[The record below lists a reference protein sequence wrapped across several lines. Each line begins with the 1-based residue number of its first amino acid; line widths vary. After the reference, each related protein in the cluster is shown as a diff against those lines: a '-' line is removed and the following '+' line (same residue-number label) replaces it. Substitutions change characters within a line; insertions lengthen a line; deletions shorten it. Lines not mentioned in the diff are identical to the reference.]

1 MPAPPALERRCA
13 VCLFLAFKQPSPAAF
28 LFFRAGITSEEMKRK
43 LFCPFTPIDL
53 RVFVWRKNN
62 IFKERKM
69 KKFYIVLGLVLVA
82 ALVVSC
88 APAAES
94 APVAEAVEVA
104 ADSALKMSGL
114 VEKGWSLDD
123 LNALP
128 VTEAEYT
135 NKDGETK
142 TYSGVSF
149 SDILK
154 AAAVENY
161 AAVTLIAADDYSAE
175 VDQKTLDACTT
186 CIIAIEDDGGLRSVM
201 PGMQSALQVKDLVA
215 LEVK

>member
-1 MPAPPALERRCA
+1 M
-13 VCLFLAFKQPSPAAF
+13 FLGW
-28 LFFRAGITSEEMKRK
+28 L
-43 LFCPFTPIDL
+43 
-53 RVFVWRKNN
+53 
-62 IFKERKM
+62 
-69 KKFYIVLGLVLVA
+69 LVA

-104 ADSALKMSGL
+104 ADAPLKMSGL
-114 VEKGWSLDD
+114 VEMGWSLDD
-123 LNALP
+123 LKALP

-149 SDILK
+149 SDLLK
-154 AAAVENY
+154 AAAVEDY
-161 AAVTLIAADDYSAE
+161 STVTLIAADDYSVG
-175 VDQKTLDACTT
+175 VDRKTLDACTT
-186 CIIAIEDDGGLRSVM
+186 CIIAIGDDGSLRSVM
-201 PGMQSALQVKDLVA
+201 PGMQGSLQVKDLVA

>member
-1 MPAPPALERRCA
+1 
-13 VCLFLAFKQPSPAAF
+13 
-28 LFFRAGITSEEMKRK
+28 MKR
-43 LFCPFTPIDL
+43 LF
-53 RVFVWRKNN
+53 
-62 IFKERKM
+62 
-69 KKFYIVLGLVLVA
+69 YVLGLVLVA

-104 ADSALKMSGL
+104 ADAPLKMSGL
-114 VEKGWSLDD
+114 VEMGWSLDD
-123 LNALP
+123 LKALP
-128 VTEAEYT
+128 VTETDYT

-149 SDILK
+149 SDLLK
-154 AAAVENY
+154 DAAVENY
-161 AAVTLIAADDYSAE
+161 ASVTLIAADDYSTGVGQA
-175 VDQKTLDACTT
+175 TLDACTT

-201 PGMQSALQVKDLVA
+201 PGMQSSLQVKDLVA

>member
-1 MPAPPALERRCA
+1 
-13 VCLFLAFKQPSPAAF
+13 
-28 LFFRAGITSEEMKRK
+28 
-43 LFCPFTPIDL
+43 
-53 RVFVWRKNN
+53 
-62 IFKERKM
+62 M
-69 KKFYIVLGLVLVA
+69 KKIYYVLGLVLVA
-82 ALVVSC
+82 ALAVSC
-88 APAAES
+88 APVAES

-104 ADSALKMSGL
+104 ADAALKMSGL
-114 VEKGWSLDD
+114 VDMGWSLED
-123 LNALP
+123 LKALP
-128 VTEAEYT
+128 VTETDYT

-161 AAVTLIAADDYSAE
+161 SSVTLIAADDYSVG
-175 VDQKTLDACTT
+175 VDQTTLDACTT

-201 PGMQSALQVKDLVA
+201 PDMQGALQVKDLVA

>member
-1 MPAPPALERRCA
+1 M
-13 VCLFLAFKQPSPAAF
+13 
-28 LFFRAGITSEEMKRK
+28 
-43 LFCPFTPIDL
+43 
-53 RVFVWRKNN
+53 
-62 IFKERKM
+62 
-69 KKFYIVLGLVLVA
+69 VA

-88 APAAES
+88 APAAET
-94 APVAEAVEVA
+94 VQVVEVA
-104 ADSALKMSGL
+104 ADAPLKMSGL
-114 VEKGWSLDD
+114 VEMGWSLDD
-123 LNALP
+123 LKALP
-128 VTEAEYT
+128 VTETEYT

-149 SDILK
+149 SDLLK

-161 AAVTLIAADDYSAE
+161 ASVTLIAADDYSVG

-201 PGMQSALQVKDLVA
+201 PGMQGSLQVKDLVA

>member
-1 MPAPPALERRCA
+1 
-13 VCLFLAFKQPSPAAF
+13 LF
-28 LFFRAGITSEEMKRK
+28 GGK
-43 LFCPFTPIDL
+43 L
-53 RVFVWRKNN
+53 NN
-62 IFKERKM
+62 FIKEKKM
-69 KKFYIVLGLVLVA
+69 KKICYVLGLVLVA

-104 ADSALKMSGL
+104 EDAALKMSGL
-114 VEKGWSLDD
+114 VDMGWSVEELK
-123 LNALP
+123 ALP
-128 VTEAEYT
+128 VTETDYT

-149 SDILK
+149 ADLFEK
-154 AAAVENY
+154 AGVDSY
-161 AAVTLIAADDYSAE
+161 ASVTLIAADDYS
-175 VDQKTLDACTT
+175 VGIDQKTLDACTT

-201 PGMQSALQVKDLVA
+201 PDMQGALQVKDLVA